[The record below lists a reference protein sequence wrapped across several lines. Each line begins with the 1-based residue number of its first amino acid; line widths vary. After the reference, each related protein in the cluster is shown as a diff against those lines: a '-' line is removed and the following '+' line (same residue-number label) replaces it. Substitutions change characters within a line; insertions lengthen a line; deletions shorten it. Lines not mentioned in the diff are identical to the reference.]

1 MIWYNEM
8 TQRFNII
15 YHIILHHNMT
25 WHDRTRWHVIL
36 WLVISYHIIP
46 YSTLFSSLLFSSIL
60 SYSIY
65 HFLLHHI
72 ITQSRLSPC
81 LSLDVNCGQSL
92 ISLISLEILLMM
104 KYGLFVT
111 RSNSQISSNGR
122 RFDSSVGCRNPCT
135 CSCSTDKDEKVN
147 IEPK

>member
-1 MIWYNEM
+1 M
-8 TQRFNII
+8 TC
-15 YHIILHHNMT
+15 HIMTCHLISHHT
-25 WHDRTRWHVIL
+25 IF
-36 WLVISYHIIP
+36 
-46 YSTLFSSLLFSSIL
+46 YSILFSSLLFSSIL

>member
-1 MIWYNEM
+1 M
-8 TQRFNII
+8 TC
-15 YHIILHHNMT
+15 HIMTCHLISHHTIFYSILFSS
-25 WHDRTRWHVIL
+25 L
-36 WLVISYHIIP
+36 
-46 YSTLFSSLLFSSIL
+46 LFSSLLFSSIL